1 LNAIDNIHPDITK
14 EAILGVIKVL
24 GVCTLIYFLLLSLDN
39 KSNHTKS
46 ITSITPKIE
55 KQEKIKRHEPRH
67 NVLEND
73 ARSSEQKW
81 EDITGEKITNN

>member
-1 LNAIDNIHPDITK
+1 MNAIDNIHPDITK

-39 KSNHTKS
+39 KLNHTK
-46 ITSITPKIE
+46 SITPKIE
-55 KQEKIKRHEPRH
+55 KQEKIKHNEPKH